1 MDRDLNVGLLVEK
14 RYLAQSQPSG
24 MSRALASQ
32 GHRVRIIDPQETFY
46 SMEDNSWLDGLDITV
61 GRGRSNALL
70 SLLNWAELQGQVTIN
85 RQSAIYSVFNKSIM
99 ATVLAAGGVK
109 TPRTFF
115 GSIPSLARNIKKESY
130 PVILKPIFGDNS
142 QGLVVVNGPD
152 ELSGIEW
159 QDPVA
164 LAQEYLP
171 GDGYDLKLYVIGG
184 EVWAVRKPTPFQGPG
199 TPVIASDKA
208 VSAKLT
214 PEYEA
219 LGRRCGELFNLE
231 LYGVDCIESPSGLL
245 VIEVNDFPNYTSV
258 PDADKKLADYV
269 VGRALGGGTK

>member
-1 MDRDLNVGLLVEK
+1 
-14 RYLAQSQPSG
+14 
-24 MSRALASQ
+24 MSRALRSE
-32 GHRVRIIDPQETFY
+32 GHQVKVIDPQETFY
-46 SMEDNSWLDGLDITV
+46 SMGDNSWTDGLDLIV
-61 GRGRSNALL
+61 GRGRSNALMC
-70 SLLNWAELQGQVTIN
+70 LLGWAELQGHVTIN

-99 ATVLAAGGVK
+99 STVLAAGGVN

-115 GSIPSLARNIKKESY
+115 GSIESLAKNIKKESY

-142 QGLVVVNGPD
+142 QGLLVVNGPE
-152 ELSGIEW
+152 ELTGLEW
-159 QDPVA
+159 LDPVA

-184 EVWAVRKPTPFQGPG
+184 EVWAVRKPSPFKGPG
-199 TPVIASDKA
+199 TPVLASDKA
-208 VSAKLT
+208 EPVEVP

-231 LYGVDCIESPSGLL
+231 LYGVDCIETPGGLL

-258 PDADKKLADYV
+258 PEADKKLADYV
-269 VGRALGGGTK
+269 VQRARKGASV

>member
-1 MDRDLNVGLLVEK
+1 MDRNLNVGLLVER

-24 MSRALASQ
+24 MSRALAAE
-32 GHRVRIIDPQETFY
+32 GHQVKIIDPQQTFY
-46 SMEDNSWLDGLDITV
+46 TMEDNGWLDNLDIVV

-70 SLLNWAELQGQVTIN
+70 SLLNWAELQGKVTIN

-99 ATVLAAGGVK
+99 ATVLAAGDVK

-115 GSIPSLARNIKKESY
+115 GTIESLAKNIRQESY

-142 QGLVVVNGPD
+142 QGLVVVNGPED
-152 ELSGIEW
+152 LGGIEW

-184 EVWAVRKPTPFQGPG
+184 EVWAVRKPSPFQGPG
-199 TPVIASDKA
+199 VPVIASDKA
-208 VSAKLT
+208 VAAQLT

-231 LYGVDCIESPSGLL
+231 LYGVDCLESPSGLL

-269 VGRALGGGTK
+269 VRRARKGGTV

>member
-1 MDRDLNVGLLVEK
+1 MHRHLNVGLLVER
-14 RYLAQSQPSG
+14 RYLSQSQPSG
-24 MSRALASQ
+24 MSHALASQ
-32 GHRVRIIDPQETFY
+32 GHQVRVIDPQETFY
-46 SMEDNSWLDGLDITV
+46 SMEDNRWLEGLDLIV

-70 SLLNWAELQGQVTIN
+70 CLLNWAELEGHITIN

-99 ATVLAAGGVK
+99 STVLAAGNVK

-115 GSIPSLARNIKKESY
+115 GSIESLATGIKRESY
-130 PVILKPIFGDNS
+130 PIILKPIFGDNS
-142 QGLVVVNGPD
+142 QGLLVVRGPE
-152 ELSGIEW
+152 ELIGIDW

-184 EVWAVRKPTPFQGPG
+184 EVWAVRKPSPFKGPG
-199 TPVIASDKA
+199 TPVPASDKA
-208 VSAKLT
+208 ESVQLT
-214 PEYEA
+214 PEHEA

-231 LYGVDCIESPSGLL
+231 LYGVDCIETPNGLL

-258 PDADKKLADYV
+258 PEADKKLADYV
-269 VGRALGGGTK
+269 VRRARKGGPA

>member
-1 MDRDLNVGLLVEK
+1 
-14 RYLAQSQPSG
+14 
-24 MSRALASQ
+24 MSRALASE
-32 GHRVRIIDPQETFY
+32 GHKVKIIDPQETFY
-46 SMEDNSWLDGLDITV
+46 TMEDNGWLEGLDIVV

-70 SLLNWAELQGQVTIN
+70 SLLNWAELQGQITIN
-85 RQSAIYSVFNKSIM
+85 SQSAIYSVFNKSIM
-99 ATVLAAGGVK
+99 ATVLAAGNVK

-115 GSIPSLARNIKKESY
+115 GSIESLAENIKQESY

-142 QGLVVVNGPD
+142 QGLIVVNNAE
-152 ELSGIEW
+152 ELAGIKW

-164 LAQEYLP
+164 LAQEYLS

-184 EVWAVRKPTPFQGPG
+184 EVWAVRKPSPFQGPG

-208 VSAKLT
+208 VPVDLT
-214 PEYEA
+214 PEYKA

-231 LYGVDCIESPSGLL
+231 LYGVDCLETRSGLL

-269 VGRALGGGTK
+269 VARARNGGGV

>member
-1 MDRDLNVGLLVEK
+1 
-14 RYLAQSQPSG
+14 
-24 MSRALASQ
+24 MSRALASE
-32 GHRVRIIDPQETFY
+32 GHQVKIIDPQQTFY
-46 SMEDNSWLDGLDITV
+46 TMEDNGWLEGLDIVV

-70 SLLNWAELQGQVTIN
+70 SLLNWAELQGQITIN

-99 ATVLAAGGVK
+99 ATALAAGNVK

-115 GSIPSLARNIKKESY
+115 GSIESLAKNIKQESY

-142 QGLVVVNGPD
+142 QGLLVVNGPED
-152 ELSGIEW
+152 LTGIQW

-208 VSAKLT
+208 VPADLT

-219 LGRRCGELFNLE
+219 IGRRCGELFDLE
-231 LYGVDCIESPSGLL
+231 LYGVDCIETPSGLL

-258 PDADKKLADYV
+258 PEADKKLADYV
-269 VGRALGGGTK
+269 IRRAGKGDRL